1 MNKFILFLKNNKAP
15 ILIFS
20 GVAALFGATV
30 ASIPMT
36 VKATHAVDKK
46 KKDLNTD
53 KLSMKEYFATI
64 WKYYIPT
71 AACTAVSFPLII
83 MGNKEYGKKLASF
96 AAYATATATSLQK
109 LEEKIPQI
117 VGKENEQKI
126 KEAVAQDKVNKTDIQ
141 NPSLLV
147 AGDSD
152 QLFYEPITNQYFRS
166 TINKM
171 DKIKNQLTNRLC
183 GSTFGEVYFDEYLQ
197 EIGLEGTQA
206 TEYMEWVTE
215 GSNSTHKVDYDYIP
229 AIKNDRP
236 VISLEYKGISLGA
249 NF

>member
-1 MNKFILFLKNNKAP
+1 MNKLMMFLKNNKAP
-15 ILIFS
+15 ILIWS
-20 GVAALFGATV
+20 GVAALFGATI

-46 KKDLNTD
+46 KKELNKD
-53 KLSMKEYFATI
+53 KLSTKDYFSTI

-71 AACTAVSFPLII
+71 AVCTTVSFPLII

-96 AAYATATATSLQK
+96 AAYASATATSLQK
-109 LEEKIPQI
+109 LEEKIPQV

-126 KEAVAQDKVNKTDIQ
+126 KEAVAQDKVDKAPVQ

-171 DKIKNQLTNRLC
+171 DKLKNQLTNRLC
-183 GSTFGEVYFDEYLQ
+183 GSTFGEVYFDEFLQ
-197 EIGLEGTQA
+197 EIGLEGSQA
-206 TEYMEWVTE
+206 TEYMEWSTE
-215 GSNSTHKVDYDYIP
+215 GSDTSTHKVDYDYLP
-229 AIKNDRP
+229 AIKHDKP
-236 VISLEYKGISLGA
+236 VITLDYKNLSLNA
-249 NF
+249 N